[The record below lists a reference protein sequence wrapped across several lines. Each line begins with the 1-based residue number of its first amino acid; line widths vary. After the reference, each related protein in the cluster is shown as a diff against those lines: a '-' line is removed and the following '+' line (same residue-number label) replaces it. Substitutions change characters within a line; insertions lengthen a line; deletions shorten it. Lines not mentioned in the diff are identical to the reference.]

1 MRLIRRLMMLGL
13 VLWQGCTPAY
23 AQTDPRTLPLADLSK
38 VVEGPRFTYDWP
50 DGSGRPAPAGDM
62 SYGGGA
68 MGVSE
73 DGRFL
78 YISCSQDMNGF
89 AKLEIPTNGG
99 MARVVAPCSG
109 PNAAEIRKLHPDPNA
124 FRPYLGGLLEQAG
137 RVTVTAYI
145 SYDASNGTTA
155 SHWSGPTLQSLQGP
169 FRGTVA
175 PGMVKAHMG
184 PVPAEWRALLG
195 GPALSSAG
203 YTSIIS
209 RASYGASVSVF
220 DPATVTANNFPMTML
235 LGCPDAVAA
244 CRTYGTPTS
253 NDYNGSELSGG
264 FFIVPGTRTLVVIER
279 ESSGPTCYGYATR
292 NQAEHGQPY
301 LDAVKCYSLTDPLDQ
316 KGPKGYPYRLVAKLY
331 DLNELVAVKQGAKK
345 PWDVKQYATVDLP
358 GSNPGEFINGGAY
371 NPVRGEYYFSRYT
384 GGGTNTVYTLR
395 GFGAGAPPPPPPP
408 APVNC
413 AGTWAET
420 LSEPTPIAC
429 DATQQQTRT
438 RTRTFTVV
446 TPAANGGTACPAS
459 PVVTTETTPCV
470 YVPPPPP
477 PAATLVG
484 RFASQATYSSGG
496 VTGLRVT
503 LRVPAAQARPAVGTP
518 VTLRVPLVGGAT
530 ETRPGTIRSTKANAY
545 SGGDGQIV
553 VELPGLGAIGLELAL
568 PVGLSLTGQ

>member
-1 MRLIRRLMMLGL
+1 MRTIVMLLALL
-13 VLWQGCTPAY
+13 VSVPAWG
-23 AQTDPRTLPLADLSK
+23 QTDPRTLPLANLSQ
-38 VVEGPRFTYDWP
+38 VTAPGAWTYDWP

-73 DGRFL
+73 DGKYL
-78 YISCSQDMNGF
+78 YISCSQDQNGF
-89 AKLEIPTNGG
+89 AKLEIPAVGG
-99 MARVVAPCSG
+99 RARVVAPCSG
-109 PNAAEIRKLHPDPNA
+109 PDKTEIAKLHSDPKA
-124 FRPYLGGLLEQAG
+124 FRPYLGGVLELG
-137 RVTVTAYI
+137 GLVTVTAYI
-145 SYDASNGTTA
+145 SYDASGGTTA
-155 SHWSGPTLQSLQGP
+155 SHWAGPTLSSLRGP
-169 FRGTVA
+169 FAGTVA
-175 PGMVKAHMG
+175 PGMVKAHMAA
-184 PVPAEWRALLG
+184 VPPEWRALLG

-220 DPATVTANNFPMTML
+220 DPATVTANGFPMTML
-235 LGCPDAVAA
+235 LGCPHSVAK
-244 CRTYGTPTS
+244 CITYGTPTS

-292 NQAEHGQPY
+292 NQADHGKPY
-301 LDAVKCYSLTDPLDQ
+301 LDAVYCYSLTDPLDQ

-371 NPVRGEYYFSRYT
+371 NSVRGEYYFSRYT
-384 GGGTNTVYTLR
+384 GGGVNSVYVLSGFAPGTL
-395 GFGAGAPPPPPPP
+395 PPQT
-408 APVNC
+408 PVNC

-420 LSEPTPIAC
+420 LSEPTPLVC

-446 TPAANGGTACPAS
+446 TPPANGGTTCPAS
-459 PVVTTETTPCV
+459 PVVTTEVTPCV

-477 PAATLVG
+477 PSPTLVG
-484 RFASQATYSSGG
+484 RFASQATYTSGG
-496 VTGLRVT
+496 ISGLRVT
-503 LRVPAAQARPAVGTP
+503 MRVPASQALPAVDTP

-530 ETRPGTIRSTKANAY
+530 ETRPGRIRSTKANAY
-545 SGGDGQIV
+545 AGGDGQIV

-568 PVGLSLTGQ
+568 PVGLSLTGQVR